1 MNRAA
6 LIGIMVY
13 DSERARQINEILHS
27 YNEYIIGRMGIPRAK
42 EGLSIISVALDAPN
56 DIISAVSGKL
66 GRLKGV
72 TVKTIYSKA
81 PDMSEV
87 SKL

>member
-13 DSERARQINEILHS
+13 DTECSKQINDILHS

-42 EGLSIISVALDAPN
+42 DNLNIISVVLDAPM
-56 DIISAVSGKL
+56 DIINTLSGNL
-66 GRLKGV
+66 GRIKGV
-72 TVKTIYSKA
+72 TCKTIYSKET
-81 PDMSEV
+81 EV
-87 SKL
+87 K